1 MLAVKTLAA
10 KEPTVSLS
18 PVIVVAAN
26 LVPVI
31 EALTILFAL
40 IAVRPNLSPVMD
52 CVPNESTTAFA
63 AMTPDDTFVKG
74 MLYSYDE

>member
-1 MLAVKTLAA
+1 MILGARVL
-10 KEPTVSLS
+10 
-18 PVIVVAAN
+18 PVIA
-26 LVPVI
+26 P
-31 EALTILFAL
+31 
-40 IAVRPNLSPVMD
+40 RPILSPVMD

>member
-1 MLAVKTLAA
+1 V
-10 KEPTVSLS
+10 
-18 PVIVVAAN
+18 
-26 LVPVI
+26 
-31 EALTILFAL
+31 ALTILFAL
-40 IAVRPNLSPVMD
+40 MILDARVLPVIAPRPILSPVMD